1 MACALREATPSTPRC
16 RRRQLVSEI
25 SDPKQPGPSVR
36 ARCKRSDPQDEPE
49 PKRLRFS
56 PSAESSTA
64 AVPSEDS
71 TALGG
76 VAAPAPAPTTPSS
89 TDAVA
94 ADETPEQY
102 PMVAREEE
110 CKTLDDFLRRSLS
123 SQQKSNKEAAPRGGC
138 LYVSG
143 GPGTG
148 KTCSVR
154 AAVAEWRRHHSAT
167 QVVTVNCMQLTQRSP
182 TGLLKRVAEVAQAAT
197 GSSCSRTPLGPS
209 SGTGLVTAVASRLS
223 QLGPSI
229 IVIADEV
236 DQVLDKRPN
245 HKVGGPD
252 SLETL
257 VALTQ
262 VPGSAA
268 ISLICIAN
276 AVDLLERGGHA
287 LLSRQRCEALLFQPY
302 AAPQL
307 KSILQARLAKAG
319 DIGAAAAKALGL
331 VATELRVRQVAK
343 HSGDCRQIMCFCE
356 QALFEAQAQQAAAVS
371 QPGSNADT
379 PCAAEGAPTPHKTAT
394 SRKSSAQND
403 PLAQVKQLP
412 LEHQML
418 LCALAASEGESMR
431 LSDICARYKDYCRRL
446 HQPANLGCKDQV
458 SSALNLLEQRGL
470 LSLRAG
476 KRVASARPAFR
487 GVRMAAGSADR
498 IAELAV
504 SCKAVR
510 ESIKVAN
517 PLLEKCLDNLQQ
529 AVAGKLLWGRP
540 AASKH

>member
-1 MACALREATPSTPRC
+1 MACALRDATPSTPQC
-16 RRRQLVSEI
+16 RRRQLACEI
-25 SDPKQPGPSVR
+25 SDPKQPLPAVR
-36 ARCKRSDPQDEPE
+36 ARCKRSDPEDGPE

-64 AVPSEDS
+64 AVPSEDA

-76 VAAPAPAPTTPSS
+76 AAAPAAAPTTPSS

-94 ADETPEQY
+94 ADATPEQY

-110 CKTLDDFLRRSLS
+110 CKTLDDFLLRSLS
-123 SQQKSNKEAAPRGGC
+123 SQQKYKTKKVAPRGGC

-154 AAVAEWRRHHSAT
+154 AAVAEWRRHHPAT

-182 TGLLKRVAEVAQAAT
+182 TGLLKRVAEVAQAARGT
-197 GSSCSRTPLGPS
+197 SCARTPLGPS
-209 SGTGLVTAVASRLS
+209 SGSGLVTAVASRLK
-223 QLGPSI
+223 QLGSSI

-236 DQVLDKRPN
+236 DQVLDKRSN

-307 KSILQARLAKAG
+307 KSILQARFAKAG

-343 HSGDCRQIMCFCE
+343 HSGDCRQIMCLCE
-356 QALFEAQAQQAAAVS
+356 QALFQAQQAAAVS
-371 QPGSNADT
+371 QPGSMADT
-379 PCAAEGAPTPHKTAT
+379 PCAADGAPTPQKTAM
-394 SRKSSAQND
+394 SRRSSAQSD

-446 HQPANLGCKDQV
+446 HQSANLGCKDQV

-487 GVRMAAGSADR
+487 GVRVAAGSADR

-504 SCKAVR
+504 SCQAVR

-517 PLLEKCLDNLQQ
+517 PLLEKCLDGLQQ
-529 AVAGKLLWGRP
+529 AVAGQPLWGRP
-540 AASKH
+540 APSQH